1 VSRSANVT
9 TSVAARVSSSCAT
22 GPSVTPGA
30 DHPLEG
36 GSARRG
42 PGTTSQT
49 KEDKLPAADSEGILK
64 RAELARRELRALA
77 GDDLSAQARQR
88 VGWVIH
94 DLDVIVAAVLQE
106 IIDDVD
112 SPSTYVRRQ
121 RELLG

>member
-1 VSRSANVT
+1 
-9 TSVAARVSSSCAT
+9 
-22 GPSVTPGA
+22 
-30 DHPLEG
+30 LE
-36 GSARRG
+36 R
-42 PGTTSQT
+42 
-49 KEDKLPAADSEGILK
+49 EEILK

-94 DLDVIVAAVLQE
+94 DLDVIVAAALQQ

-112 SPSTYVRRQ
+112 SPSTHVRRQ